1 MACNNTTEKD
11 SQNPKEEATKS
22 AQVVDQKTPAKTA
35 TKGTYLC
42 KINGEDWAYTKASG
56 IVSTHAKTKE
66 RTALIT
72 FKRKLEKGSEN
83 IQLYYDANTF
93 ELIKTTLQL
102 KFKNKDGK
110 LFTCYYEISPPLKKH
125 SPQST
130 MSGKIDISNSSSASG
145 TAEITNIN
153 IRYEKGKLSD
163 SKNATI
169 SLTDLKFSGVGYSD
183 TDKLSNAFK

>member
-1 MACNNTTEKD
+1 MACNNGTEKD
-11 SQNPKEEATKS
+11 SQNNPEEKATET
-22 AQVVDQKTPAKTA
+22 AQTIDKKTPAKTT

-125 SPQST
+125 SPQNT
-130 MSGKIDISNSSSASG
+130 MSGNIDISNSSSASG

-153 IRYEKGKLSD
+153 IRYEKGKLLD
-163 SKNATI
+163 SKNGTI

-183 TDKLSNAFK
+183 TDKPF